1 MTALTMDM
9 RELTHDEVDEVSGA
23 WIANAAGAAV
33 GAIGGGVGG
42 YITSGGSL
50 KAAAIGAGVGAVGG
64 AFSPIRGAMTA
75 ATAVRQLHAV
85 TVASAVGAGVN
96 ASS

>member
-9 RELTHDEVDEVSGA
+9 RDLTQDEVDEVSGA
-23 WIANAAGAAV
+23 WIANAAGAVV

-50 KAAAIGAGVGAVGG
+50 RGAAVGAGVGAVGG
-64 AFSPIRGAMTA
+64 AFSPIRGVVTA
-75 ATAVRQLHAV
+75 ATAARQLHAI